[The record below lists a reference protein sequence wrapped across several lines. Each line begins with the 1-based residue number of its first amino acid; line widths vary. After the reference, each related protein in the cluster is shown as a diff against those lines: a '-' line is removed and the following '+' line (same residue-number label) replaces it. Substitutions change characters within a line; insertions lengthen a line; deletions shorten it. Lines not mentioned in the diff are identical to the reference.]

1 MLGGDGPFKGTSSPS
16 IMKKHL
22 TVSPPPLAALGV
34 QVPPQIEAVVRH
46 ALEKEPE
53 NRPASVDEFIR
64 ELRDAVATV
73 SASLNSTQIGSV
85 SAQALT
91 IILQPGAVSILP
103 DATTLRINPNPPHS
117 RSYIN

>member
-1 MLGGDGPFKGTSSPS
+1 MATEQWGAEEANALADISSLGVTLDQMLGGDVPFKGTSIPS

-22 TVSPPPLAALGV
+22 TESPPPLAALGV

-53 NRPASVDEFIR
+53 NRTASVEAFIR

-85 SAQALT
+85 SGQE
-91 IILQPGAVSILP
+91 
-103 DATTLRINPNPPHS
+103 
-117 RSYIN
+117 